1 MSAEAPLRTLTLDH
15 CLACNGR
22 ALEALPLRYE
32 FRGTFP
38 LARCANCAMRFL
50 RVQPAPESL
59 VELYSSDYFE
69 SDFRCGRSDANA
81 ADESAFHAE
90 NAGLL
95 DAFGRWSHPGDL
107 LEVGSATGWLLKHAI
122 ERGWR
127 ARGVELSADAVAR
140 SRALGLDV
148 FHGDLLAAA
157 LPSDAFDL
165 VYMGDVLEHVPD
177 CRAALLEVVRVLRPG
192 GHFYLRGPTTTHSL
206 ARALGLKLYA
216 LAHREIVL
224 REPPY
229 HLWEFT
235 PGPLARL
242 YNRCGLDVVESRQA
256 KIPPGRA
263 HGKKS
268 AVERAA
274 MAAID
279 LVNLPL
285 TRIFNVRGDRIVM
298 VGRKRRV

>member
-1 MSAEAPLRTLTLDH
+1 MSAAPPLRTVTIDH
-15 CLACNGR
+15 CLACGAR
-22 ALEALPLRYE
+22 AISRLPLRYE
-32 FRGTFP
+32 YRGAFP
-38 LARCANCAMRFL
+38 LAQCAICGMRFL
-50 RVQPAPESL
+50 SVQPAPESL
-59 VELYSSDYFE
+59 AELYSADYFE

-81 ADESAFHAE
+81 ADEAAFRAE

-95 DAFGRWSHPGDL
+95 DAFGRWSRPGEL

-127 ARGVELSADAVAR
+127 ARGVELSADACAR

-157 LPSDAFDL
+157 LPSDTFDL
-165 VYMGDVLEHVPD
+165 VYMGDVLEHVPN
-177 CRAALLEVVRVLRPG
+177 CRAVLLEVTRVLKPG

-216 LAHREIVL
+216 LARREIVL

-242 YNRCGLDVVESRQA
+242 FERCGLEVVESRQA

-268 AVERAA
+268 VLERAA

-285 TRIFNVRGDRIVM
+285 TRLFNARGDRIVM
-298 VGRKRRV
+298 VGRRG